1 MAEELVQQKSI
12 LLDSLAI
19 LERSAVCGPEV
30 ILTEQPEVWE
40 KQLDEVYNRYFDI
53 VARLEVMT
61 SANLKLER
69 MEFDGKYYALSA
81 HILNSTAQFLL
92 RIYAN
97 LVGSCYAKTGSAANK
112 WFLNR
117 FANPEVN
124 QATPEAQAFDTCC
137 AKAGCTSVQ
146 WLLSHR
152 NHIERYAQH
161 SRQATNAVCCAK
173 ADSSSSSK
181 FPLQAINEACRSH
194 SDSRSEAS
202 KQFVGSHPTR
212 READEAVRQARQR
225 PSPPESGHPYLRS
238 HNQSSYECSGTH
250 CRSCNEKHDSL
261 SHANHSQLAPTMPSR
276 KQRQVSRQ
284 SRSASRPHVH
294 PEHYARCLLDNA
306 PRVLPRAFPK
316 REELL
321 LQLTDNL
328 HYATHSYTIK
338 LSHKHTA
345 ERAQLG
351 HVREV
356 VRAKVDTLPQ
366 RVLTRLPQTNSAH
379 TLSAGF
385 EDSCRSESDFLEE
398 TPGHSIQVNPTTIS
412 CTSFQPL
419 PVCAD
424 ITRMFRQIL
433 VRPSGQ
439 LFPRI
444 WWRDS
449 LPMKAF
455 ELETVAHGVSNA
467 VPSSPTKESYHT
479 PLAVPVPRREST
491 KDRRIVAD
499 KDSPLNVPCEP
510 ASAGF
515 QVRQRTM
522 ELRET
527 SLLRD
532 LSPNPTVAAVGLHMA
547 GYELLK
553 LSIWTIQIDKAP
565 PVPNGT
571 TRDCQKL
578 TRDFCS
584 AHQFRNLTRQII
596 RNRRF
601 RHLGGIGPPRL
612 SESHPRQAYRRRKHG
627 SSMAAGQHTQQ
638 AEKQRAKLQGSQPI
652 ARRFRHRTKRHH
664 HQPPLLYGTSCD
676 GGRLHSPRTPTRWS
690 GYVALAQRHPA
701 TSETSHRRPNTS
713 SVVRVTAVITSTD
726 TTQRAVLALYRSRW
740 SLTHPHPKSV
750 KIRSK
755 NPLPTYSSPM
765 DLCEIQYGGG
775 TTVVPPEASADLESP
790 PLSIRT
796 EEDSASS
803 TGGEA
808 GDEGVNVVAAA
819 ASSTPTAE
827 FDQPTS
833 QKMTSGMEFGRS
845 PDHHSELN
853 PHVGGQFGAGTGHH
867 HHPLGVLGNL
877 SALNMNVQN
886 LSGLSGLASAVGLQH
901 GDVLEKLKM
910 QVRDMKVGLGGGLP
924 PELTLR
930 PRCMQVSVQVR
941 PPCNISSSSSWLRV
955 ELGGC
960 LEGKEVTEGGLV
972 HRAGDKWG
980 KCHVEWSG
988 KLGVAERATG
998 CKGWKPRLEF
1008 LHLERDIQL
1017 VPAEQQQWLEL

>member
-1 MAEELVQQKSI
+1 
-12 LLDSLAI
+12 
-19 LERSAVCGPEV
+19 
-30 ILTEQPEVWE
+30 
-40 KQLDEVYNRYFDI
+40 
-53 VARLEVMT
+53 
-61 SANLKLER
+61 
-69 MEFDGKYYALSA
+69 
-81 HILNSTAQFLL
+81 
-92 RIYAN
+92 
-97 LVGSCYAKTGSAANK
+97 
-112 WFLNR
+112 
-117 FANPEVN
+117 
-124 QATPEAQAFDTCC
+124 
-137 AKAGCTSVQ
+137 
-146 WLLSHR
+146 
-152 NHIERYAQH
+152 
-161 SRQATNAVCCAK
+161 
-173 ADSSSSSK
+173 
-181 FPLQAINEACRSH
+181 
-194 SDSRSEAS
+194 
-202 KQFVGSHPTR
+202 
-212 READEAVRQARQR
+212 
-225 PSPPESGHPYLRS
+225 
-238 HNQSSYECSGTH
+238 
-250 CRSCNEKHDSL
+250 
-261 SHANHSQLAPTMPSR
+261 MPSR

-338 LSHKHTA
+338 LPHKHIA

-356 VRAKVDTLPQ
+356 VRAKVDTLPHC
-366 RVLTRLPQTNSAH
+366 VLTRLPQTNSAS

-398 TPGHSIQVNPTTIS
+398 TPGRSIQVNPTTIS

-424 ITRMFRQIL
+424 MFRQIL

-491 KDRRIVAD
+491 EDRRIVAD

-515 QVRQRTM
+515 QVRRRTM

-532 LSPNPTVAAVGLHMA
+532 LTPNPTVAAVGLHMA
-547 GYELLK
+547 GYELFK
-553 LSIWTIQIDKAP
+553 LPIWRMLIGKAQ

-690 GYVALAQRHPA
+690 GFQQLSPRYTSRWHNDIQQLRRRHI
-701 TSETSHRRPNTS
+701 
-713 SVVRVTAVITSTD
+713 VVRTQAALFGLQRSSRAPTRPSELSSHSTGPGGASRIRTSD
-726 TTQRAVLALYRSRW
+726 KL
-740 SLTHPHPKSV
+740 
-750 KIRSK
+750 
-755 NPLPTYSSPM
+755 
-765 DLCEIQYGGG
+765 
-775 TTVVPPEASADLESP
+775 ASAGS
-790 PLSIRT
+790 RC
-796 EEDSASS
+796 AS
-803 TGGEA
+803 
-808 GDEGVNVVAAA
+808 GDDYVAAA
-819 ASSTPTAE
+819 HPVRHKQRDVDLLQYPTTHDIQSSAE
-827 FDQPTS
+827 
-833 QKMTSGMEFGRS
+833 
-845 PDHHSELN
+845 
-853 PHVGGQFGAGTGHH
+853 
-867 HHPLGVLGNL
+867 
-877 SALNMNVQN
+877 
-886 LSGLSGLASAVGLQH
+886 GLSMIHAYEIQTQNIPKESAENNHLKIFPPAHGLL
-901 GDVLEKLKM
+901 
-910 QVRDMKVGLGGGLP
+910 
-924 PELTLR
+924 
-930 PRCMQVSVQVR
+930 
-941 PPCNISSSSSWLRV
+941 
-955 ELGGC
+955 
-960 LEGKEVTEGGLV
+960 
-972 HRAGDKWG
+972 
-980 KCHVEWSG
+980 
-988 KLGVAERATG
+988 AEPDDT
-998 CKGWKPRLEF
+998 KDL
-1008 LHLERDIQL
+1008 D
-1017 VPAEQQQWLEL
+1017 